1 MFARKLVSE
10 GLIGVNWVCR
20 LVGISKD
27 TYYHSQDP
35 KSTLTTKYQ
44 KLKPKVIEIIEA
56 NPAYGYPRIKKALEE
71 RFGEVVNHKLLLK
84 LLKLWGLTLKRK
96 VRTKKK
102 GWLQR
107 VLDFLGFR
115 ANLLFSLVVNGVFQV
130 IVSDITEIIYDHGG
144 RKAYLGVHLDY
155 FGKMI
160 LGWSISAHPD
170 TALVL
175 TSFKMATTKLKR
187 LKQSLTGIV
196 FHQDQGSVYT
206 SADYTT
212 AVLGEGAYLSFSRK
226 GEPGDNAVNEAF
238 FSRLKD
244 EQKDTFYE
252 IEDSW
257 ELETAMRKAIDY
269 YNYKRYH
276 TSIGT
281 VTPWN
286 FTQKM
291 IVSFSR

>member
-1 MFARKLVSE
+1 M
-10 GLIGVNWVCR
+10 IGVNQICK

-27 TYYHSQDP
+27 TYYNSRDP
-35 KSTLTTKYQ
+35 QSTLKAKYQ
-44 KLKPKVIEIIEA
+44 QLRPKVVKIIEA

-71 RFGEVVNHKLLLK
+71 EFGEVVNHKLLLK
-84 LLKLWGLTLKRK
+84 LLKLWGLALNRK
-96 VRTKKK
+96 IKPKKK
-102 GWLQR
+102 SWIQK

-115 ANLLFSLVVNGVFQV
+115 ANLLFGLVIDRIFQV
-130 IVSDITEIIYDHGG
+130 IVSDISEIVYDHGR
-144 RKAYLGVHLDY
+144 RKVYLCVHLDY

-160 LGWSISAHPD
+160 LGWSLSAHPD

-175 TSFKMATTKLKR
+175 ASFKMATVKLKK
-187 LKQSLTGIV
+187 LKQDLIGII

-206 SADYTT
+206 STDYTT
-212 AVLGEGAYLSFSRK
+212 EVLETGAYLSFSRK

-244 EQKDTFYE
+244 EQKDYFFE
-252 IEDSW
+252 MEDSW
-257 ELETAMRKAIDY
+257 ELETAVRKAIDY

-281 VTPWN
+281 TTPWN
-286 FTQKM
+286 FTRKM
-291 IVSFSR
+291 LG

>member
-1 MFARKLVSE
+1 M
-10 GLIGVNWVCR
+10 IGVNWVCR
-20 LVGISKD
+20 LIGISKH
-27 TYYHSQDP
+27 TYYHAKDK
-35 KSTLTTKYQ
+35 KSTLKTKYQ
-44 KLKPKVIEIIEA
+44 NLRPKIVEIIEG

-71 RFGEVVNHKLLLK
+71 EFGEVVNHKLLLK

-102 GWLQR
+102 GWIQR

-115 ANLLFSLVVNGVFQV
+115 ANLLFSLTVSRVFQV
-130 IVSDITEIIYDHGG
+130 IVSDITEIVYDHGR
-144 RKAYLGVHLDY
+144 RKAYLCVHLDY

-160 LGWSISAHPD
+160 LGWSMSEHPD
-170 TALVL
+170 TTLVL
-175 TSFKMATTKLKR
+175 ASFKMAITKLKR
-187 LKQSLTGIV
+187 LKQSLIGIV

-212 AVLGEGAYLSFSRK
+212 KVLGEGAYLSFSRK

-244 EQKDTFYE
+244 EQKDFFFE
-252 IEDSW
+252 VVNPWS
-257 ELETAMRKAIDY
+257 LEAEMRKVIDY

-281 VTPWN
+281 VAPWN
-286 FTQKM
+286 FTRRM
-291 IVSFSR
+291 LLNFSR